1 MTKDEYVIA
10 LAEVGVELSSTNR
23 AHYEAL
29 AQAIGYAEE
38 IEKIRAEIEQYAN
51 KEERLKEVLRKNRE
65 NMLEIIRE
73 ESWKVELIHKEIA
86 EYPAP
91 VIPKRDALEIVNKAM
106 KASKG

>member
-10 LAEVGVELSSTNR
+10 LAEVGVELSSTNKT
-23 AHYEAL
+23 HYEAL

-38 IEKIRAEIEQYAN
+38 IEQYVN

-65 NMLEIIRE
+65 NMVEMIRE
-73 ESWKVELIHKEIA
+73 ESWKIERVHKEIS

-91 VIPKRDALEIVNKAM
+91 VIPKREALEIINRAM
-106 KASKG
+106 KGE